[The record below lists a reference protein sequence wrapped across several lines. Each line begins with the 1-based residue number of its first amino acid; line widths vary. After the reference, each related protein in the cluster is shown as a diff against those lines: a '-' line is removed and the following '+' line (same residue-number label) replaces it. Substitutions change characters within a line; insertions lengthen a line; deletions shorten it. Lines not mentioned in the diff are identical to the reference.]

1 MTDLQD
7 PQRRL
12 LLKLATAASAA
23 SLMPLQLARAAQQSL
38 AQAMHW
44 QNWSG
49 NQQATPKHFVYPGDE
64 ASLQRVLQ
72 QDNLPVRCFGGSH
85 SFSALVPEDGGV
97 LISLEQM
104 LGLKSHDAAANTATF
119 GAGTRLGMASQLA
132 YGVGQSI
139 PNEPDINLQSLAGA
153 ISTCTHGTGI
163 KQPSL
168 SACVKS
174 LRLMTPDGK
183 VHVIDASSPYFHAAR
198 VSLGALGVITE
209 VTFQNLPAF
218 KLEERTRVVSI
229 REAMDIAEREKD
241 QHRSIE
247 FFAFPFG
254 DTAILKTL
262 DVTDQPDTDKP
273 LEDSNSTLEMACE
286 VVMRAGWMAG
296 PIQKLLGFFVA
307 DEVRRGPSSKI
318 FATPRSVRFNEMEY
332 CVPVEQ
338 GMTTLEEAMHAMK
351 ASGENVFFP
360 IEFRYTAPEDNW
372 LSQFYHRTGVSISIH
387 QYFKQD
393 YKPLFEKVE
402 PILKRHEGRPH
413 WGKLNTFTTADA
425 RRQYEHFDDFVKIQR
440 ELDPAGRMLNPYL
453 KQLFGGKA

>member
-1 MTDLQD
+1 MIDLPD

-23 SLMPLQLARAAQQSL
+23 SLAPLQLARAAQESL
-38 AQAMHW
+38 TKALHW

-49 NQQATPKHFVYPGDE
+49 NQQASPKHIVYPGDE
-64 ASLQRVLQ
+64 AGLKRILQ

-104 LGLKSHDAAANTATF
+104 LGMKSHDASAHTATF
-119 GAGTRLGMASQLA
+119 GAGTRLAMASQMA

-139 PNEPDINLQSLAGA
+139 ANEPDINMQSLAGA

-163 KQPSL
+163 HQPSL

-174 LRLMTPDGK
+174 LRLMTADGE
-183 VHVIDASSPYFHAAR
+183 VLTIDANSPYFHAAR

-218 KLEERTRVVSI
+218 KLEEKTRVVSI
-229 REAMDIAEREKD
+229 REAMDIAEREKEK
-241 QHRSIE
+241 HRSIE

-262 DVTDQPDTDKP
+262 DVTTLPDTETP
-273 LEDSNSTLEMACE
+273 PEDSNKTLELACE
-286 VVMRAGWMAG
+286 VSMRAGWIIT
-296 PIQKLLGFFVA
+296 PLQKLLGMFVSN
-307 DEVRRGPSSKI
+307 EERRGPSAKL
-318 FATPRSVRFNEMEY
+318 FATPRTVRFNEMEY
-332 CVPVEQ
+332 CVPAEQ
-338 GMTTLEEAMHAMK
+338 GMATLEEAMHAMK
-351 ASGENVFFP
+351 NSGENVFFP

-372 LSQFYHRTGVSISIH
+372 LSQFYQRTGVSLSVH

-393 YKPLFEKVE
+393 YKPLFEKIE
-402 PILKRHEGRPH
+402 PVLKRHAGRPH
-413 WGKLNTFTTADA
+413 WGKLNTFTTAEA
-425 RRQYEHFDDFVKIQR
+425 RQQYEHFDDFVKIQR
-440 ELDPAGRMLNPYL
+440 ELDPKGRMLNPYL
-453 KQLFGGKA
+453 KSLLGSNA